1 MISFLAPPPARL
13 SFSGHDSFQCRGL
26 WLKKGFDFLEAGN
39 SFTSEDAV
47 MKLGVGKNMVNA
59 IRYWMRAFGLT
70 KDGDQTTDLAKK
82 LLADETG
89 WDPYLEDKASLWLL
103 HYELIR
109 YQRASTYHLI
119 FNGLRRDKIEF
130 TKTHFFT
137 YATRQAAKQDEST
150 NENTVKSDFDVFVKM
165 YQRTS
170 AQQKDRDESA
180 SGLLTDLNLIQQL
193 PRQHK
198 KEDEYAYVIA
208 NDDRPDLPDAVLL
221 YGILKGMD
229 SFSMSVNFNTLL
241 SEPFQV
247 GTVFALNSSGLYA
260 KLERIAQ
267 NRDNHAVFS
276 DQAGVRE
283 LSFTKRPDPLTVLAT
298 YYAR

>member
-1 MISFLAPPPARL
+1 MVFFAPPPPKL

-26 WLKKGFDFLEAGN
+26 WLKKGFDFIDAGN

-59 IRYWMRAFGLT
+59 IRYWLRAFGLT
-70 KDGDQTTDLAKK
+70 KEGDIPTELARQ
-82 LLADETG
+82 LLTDETG

-109 YQRASTYHLI
+109 SQKASTYQLI

-130 TKTHFFT
+130 TKTHFLT
-137 YATRQAAKQDEST
+137 YATRQAAGQGDT
-150 NENTVKSDFDVFVKM
+150 VNDNTVKSDFDVFAKM
-165 YQRTS
+165 YTRTD
-170 AQQKDRDESA
+170 AQIKDRDEGS
-180 SGLLTDLNLIQQL
+180 SGLLTDLNLVRSFRRPKQ
-193 PRQHK
+193 
-198 KEDEYAYVIA
+198 EEYYVIA
-208 NDDRPDLPDAVLL
+208 NADRPDLPDEVLL
-221 YGILKGMD
+221 YGILTGMD
-229 SFSMSVNFNTLL
+229 NFSLSVNFNTLL
-241 SEPFQV
+241 SDPFQV

-260 KLERIAQ
+260 KLERIAA

-276 DQAGVRE
+276 DQAGIRE
-283 LSFTKRPDPLTVLAT
+283 LSFIKRPDPFHVLAT